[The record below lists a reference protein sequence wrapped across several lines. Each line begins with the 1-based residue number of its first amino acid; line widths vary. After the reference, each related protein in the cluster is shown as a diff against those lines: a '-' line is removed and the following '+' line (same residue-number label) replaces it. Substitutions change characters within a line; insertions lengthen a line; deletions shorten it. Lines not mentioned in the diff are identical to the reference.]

1 MIGRI
6 RRTII
11 MGKPEGICPEEVRAH
26 NSHMGGR
33 ERARAD
39 RSLGSR
45 RAGSRRRGEL

>member
-1 MIGRI
+1 MGRI

-11 MGKPEGICPEEVRAH
+11 MGNPRGFVLKKFALN